1 MAKVIFAFEMVL
13 EDLDLLQLYILGVEI
28 KFFLF
33 GRSFLVLTQS
43 HWSSPIV
50 TKRFGGA
57 VGPLFHLAF
66 AGSFP
71 CFSYIEVLYL

>member
-1 MAKVIFAFEMVL
+1 MAKVIFVFEMVL
-13 EDLDLLQLYILGVEI
+13 EDLYLLQLYIPGVEI

-33 GRSFLVLTQS
+33 DRSFLVLTQS
-43 HWSSPIV
+43 HCSSPIV

-57 VGPLFHLAF
+57 VSPLFHLAF

-71 CFSYIEVLYL
+71 YLSYIEMLYL